1 MMAGEINRRLRQ
13 LQHNL
18 SEENIARVAYNEFK
32 KQTPVRSGNAKRNTR
47 LKDNEIQANYAYATR
62 LDNGWSSQA
71 PNGMT
76 EPTMKVVE
84 DYIKKKARKP

>member
-1 MMAGEINRRLRQ
+1 MMAGEINRRLQQ

-18 SEENIARVAYNEFK
+18 TEERIARVAYKEFK
-32 KQTPVRSGNAKRNTR
+32 SLTPVRSGNAKRNTR

-84 DYIKKKARKP
+84 DYIKKARKP